1 MTHELSLMADLMH
14 KVESVAREEGATAVT
29 RISVRLGALSHMSP
43 AHFTEH
49 WQHAA
54 RGTLAEGA
62 AIEIET
68 ADDPADPHAEDIL
81 LRSVEVA

>member
-1 MTHELSLMADLMH
+1 MADLMN
-14 KVESVAREEGATAVT
+14 KVESVAREEGAAAVT
-29 RISVRLGALSHMSP
+29 GISVRLGALSHMSP
-43 AHFTEH
+43 AHFREH

-68 ADDPADPHAEDIL
+68 SDDPDEPHAEDIL
-81 LRSVEVA
+81 LRSVEVR